1 MPDTAEPTMMGR
13 LSRALAAAPVKFW
26 RYGIS
31 PMMGPACRF
40 EPSCSR
46 YALEAIETHGA
57 LKGLWLG
64 LRRLARCHPLTWL
77 GGGSGY
83 DPVPPAGIRNA
94 CAQHACG
101 HEGAAHPH
109 P

>member
-1 MPDTAEPTMMGR
+1 MPDKAEPTLMGR
-13 LSRALAAAPVKFW
+13 WSRALAAAPVKLW

-31 PMMGPACRF
+31 PMMPAACRF

-57 LKGLWLG
+57 LKGLWLA
-64 LRRLARCHPLTWL
+64 LRRLSRCHPITWL

-83 DPVPPAGIRNA
+83 DPVPPARSHHA
-94 CAQHACG
+94 CAH
-101 HEGAAHPH
+101 HGAAQHH
-109 P
+109 H